1 MRIAVLGTGAVGR
14 NVGGR
19 LAELGHEVTLGTRD
33 PEATR
38 AREDYEE
45 VPGAGL
51 ATFADAAR
59 DADLVVN
66 ATNGG
71 ATLAVLALAGAETL
85 AGKVL
90 VDLSNPLDF
99 SRGMPPTL
107 LVKDTDSLAE
117 QVQRAYPDTRVVK
130 TLNTMNNALMVHP
143 ETLAGGDHTT
153 FVAGD
158 DAEAKAKVS
167 GLLAEL
173 GHRDVLDLGD
183 LTGARGVEM
192 ILPLWVRLM
201 GTLGTPHFQFKVVR

>member
-158 DAEAKAKVS
+158 DAEAKAVVT

>member
-71 ATLAVLALAGAETL
+71 ATLAVLALTGPEPL

-90 VDLSNPLDF
+90 LDLSNPLDF

-130 TLNTMNNALMVHP
+130 TLNTMNNGLMVHP

>member
-1 MRIAVLGTGAVGR
+1 MLGTGAVGR

-19 LAELGHEVTLGTRD
+19 LAELGHDVTLGTRD
-33 PEATR
+33 PDATR
-38 AREDYEE
+38 GREDFEE

-59 DADLVVN
+59 NADLVVN

-71 ATLAVLALAGAETL
+71 ATLDVLSLAGADNL
-85 AGKVL
+85 SGKVVL
-90 VDLSNPLDF
+90 DLSNPLDF

-107 LVKDTDSLAE
+107 LVKDTDSMAE
-117 QVQRAYPDTRVVK
+117 RVQRAYPDARVVK
-130 TLNTMNNALMVHP
+130 ALNTMNNALMVHP

-158 DAEAKAKVS
+158 DAEAKAVVT

-173 GHRDVLDLGD
+173 GHRDVVDLGD

-201 GTLGTPHFQFKVVR
+201 GTLGTAHFQFKVVR

>member
-1 MRIAVLGTGAVGR
+1 
-14 NVGGR
+14 

>member
-1 MRIAVLGTGAVGR
+1 MLGTGAVGR

-19 LAELGHEVTLGTRD
+19 LAELGHDVTLGTRD
-33 PEATR
+33 PDATR
-38 AREDYEE
+38 GREDFEE
-45 VPGAGL
+45 VPGVGL

-71 ATLAVLALAGAETL
+71 ATLDVLSLAGAGNL
-85 AGKVL
+85 SGKVVL
-90 VDLSNPLDF
+90 DLSNPLDF

-117 QVQRAYPDTRVVK
+117 QVQRAYPDARVVK
-130 TLNTMNNALMVHP
+130 ALNTMNNALMVHP

-158 DAEAKAKVS
+158 DAEAKAVVT

-173 GHRDVLDLGD
+173 GHRDVVDLGD

-201 GTLGTPHFQFKVVR
+201 GTLGTAHFQFKVVR

>member
-1 MRIAVLGTGAVGR
+1 
-14 NVGGR
+14 
-19 LAELGHEVTLGTRD
+19 
-33 PEATR
+33 
-38 AREDYEE
+38 
-45 VPGAGL
+45 
-51 ATFADAAR
+51 
-59 DADLVVN
+59 
-66 ATNGG
+66 
-71 ATLAVLALAGAETL
+71 
-85 AGKVL
+85 
-90 VDLSNPLDF
+90 
-99 SRGMPPTL
+99 MPPTL

>member
-1 MRIAVLGTGAVGR
+1 MLGTGAVGR

-19 LAELGHEVTLGTRD
+19 LAELGHDVTLGTRD
-33 PEATR
+33 PDATR
-38 AREDYEE
+38 GREDFEE
-45 VPGAGL
+45 VPGVGL

-71 ATLAVLALAGAETL
+71 ATLDVLSLAGAGNL
-85 AGKVL
+85 SGKVVL
-90 VDLSNPLDF
+90 DLSNPLDF

-117 QVQRAYPDTRVVK
+117 QVQRAYPDARVVK
-130 TLNTMNNALMVHP
+130 ALNTMNNALMVHP

-158 DAEAKAKVS
+158 DAEAKAVVT

-173 GHRDVLDLGD
+173 GHRDVVDLGD
-183 LTGARGVEM
+183 LTGARGEEM

-201 GTLGTPHFQFKVVR
+201 GTLGTAHFQFKVVR